1 MSIRRAIHPT
11 RERIAKELQKGAPLS
26 KYDIEARCFVSTRNA
41 NNYLKLMHEAGEI
54 HISAYHQISGHGTP
68 TRYWS
73 YGFGEDVK
81 KPRRKTQSQKAKAYR
96 ARHPEKCIDSAL
108 AKRAMRRMKKEL
120 ETV

>member
-1 MSIRRAIHPT
+1 MTIPRERHPT
-11 RERIAKELQKGAPLS
+11 RQRIANELKKGTPLS

-73 YGFGEDVK
+73 YGFGEDAK
-81 KPRRKTQSQKAKAYR
+81 KPRRKSQSQKAKAYR
-96 ARHPEKCIDSAL
+96 ARHPEKCIESAL
-108 AKRAMRRMKKEL
+108 AKREMRRMIKEQQI
-120 ETV
+120 V